1 MNNAYVR
8 RLMENNEPTDKDLES
23 IKKEKPAK
31 IPKKKYFGGA
41 TKPED
46 VDTKAAIESHR
57 SGIKAAGQAAVKK
70 AQDKRDAEDKAAQQ
84 AEAYRALGHRL
95 DEFLAMEARSPRS
108 VRQQAT
114 QDQAKKRREE
124 AKSEK
129 PKPTLGSSQPGLAA
143 AAEGLAGLS
152 IRKPKPVKD
161 WTEYHRMGK
170 LFMEWEAGPTAKRI
184 AAKSPGG
191 EGSRMSDQGD
201 KAVSKDPLVA
211 AETKKTVK
219 NVEKKL
225 GGAKTN
231 LKTADAV
238 QGSMNRRRGES
249 KARGEGI
256 PSVDRGSKFGK
267 ALSKAEGEEDRKK
280 LAGPSG

>member
-1 MNNAYVR
+1 MAG
-8 RLMENNEPTDKDLES
+8 K
-23 IKKEKPAK
+23 
-31 IPKKKYFGGA
+31 G
-41 TKPED
+41 
-46 VDTKAAIESHR
+46 DT
-57 SGIKAAGQAAVKK
+57 
-70 AQDKRDAEDKAAQQ
+70 
-84 AEAYRALGHRL
+84 AEARKADRERANIDRL
-95 DEFLAMEARSPRS
+95 ARR
-108 VRQQAT
+108 AET
-114 QDQAKKRREE
+114 
-124 AKSEK
+124 
-129 PKPTLGSSQPGLAA
+129 PKPTRASKRTRGVSSHGKV
-143 AAEGLAGLS
+143 
-152 IRKPKPVKD
+152 RKPEETQQNS

-201 KAVSKDPLVA
+201 KPVSRDKLVDR
-211 AETKKTVK
+211 ETKKTVA

-256 PSVDRGSKFGK
+256 PSVDRGSKYGK
-267 ALSKAEGEEDRKK
+267 ALSKAEGEEDKKK
-280 LAGPSG
+280 LAGPRGDYHGTKIRLHHVMGNITLIIEDILGNKRTVLPSDFI